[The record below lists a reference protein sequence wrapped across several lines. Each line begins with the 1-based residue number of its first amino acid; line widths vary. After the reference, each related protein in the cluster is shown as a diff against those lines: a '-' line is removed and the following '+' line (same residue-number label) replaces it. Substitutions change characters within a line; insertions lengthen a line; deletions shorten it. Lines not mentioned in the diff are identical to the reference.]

1 MQYKTSKGLTKATK
15 NRGMSSLQVSTV
27 TESSNRR
34 LLKFN
39 KQVHKRY
46 SPIQHLIL
54 ESHLSGHNDRGFYA
68 FRPPKSYKQ
77 KTEEDTPI
85 KTSPIQI
92 LQQTLTVSKLP
103 PMNLMFSFLQHLQ
116 SKFLKGR
123 KSRGRIYSQQT
134 GWYTPG
140 VYKRFCKE

>member
-1 MQYKTSKGLTKATK
+1 MKYKTPRQVTKATGD
-15 NRGMSSLQVSTV
+15 RGISSLQVGTSI
-27 TESSNRR
+27 ESSNRR
-34 LLKFN
+34 ILKFN
-39 KQVHKRY
+39 KEVNKRY
-46 SPIQHLIL
+46 SPIQHLVL
-54 ESHLSGHNDRGFYA
+54 GTHLSGHGNRGFYP
-68 FRPPKSYKQ
+68 FRPLKSYKQ